1 MHAPLQQV
9 LVTVSPTKTNAH
21 AHPSLLVHTISTL
34 ADIFSSGYFIPL
46 CICDLS
52 ICCIRTHSLCAF
64 TIRSD
69 HLVFLGGASRESLA
83 ERTGNLLFYFLS
95 LSLYVEDTSLTTSL
109 RFQDAVLTAS
119 YIIADT

>member
-1 MHAPLQQV
+1 M
-9 LVTVSPTKTNAH
+9 
-21 AHPSLLVHTISTL
+21 
-34 ADIFSSGYFIPL
+34 
-46 CICDLS
+46 
-52 ICCIRTHSLCAF
+52 RAF

-69 HLVFLGGASRESLA
+69 HLVFLGGVSRESLG

-109 RFQDAVLTAS
+109 RFQDAVLTAT